1 MAADASI
8 NCKFPWV
15 WKYRKNGMFCETKR
29 ATRFRYTFEMCD
41 IYHDLLCFE
50 IHETTCSNH
59 VQTIIL
65 RVIVN
70 LHRVRKCTSE
80 NWSKE
85 KWIWEKHAR
94 NLIISNSYMIKVS
107 VYCNALPTR
116 TLHEANYSECVPSK
130 IHVCHNGVEAPE
142 QTQETDFL
150 HLLGK
155 SWKITGLPPAMP
167 QETWPCFYVPQVSV
181 FPHKSNKGNT
191 CPAWSSEHYDP
202 VTATAVTGLWKET
215 PFTTAS
221 CVQNMLRNQ
230 ENSRSLEWLIK
241 VSIFLFTGIAG
252 IAHHFVHKES
262 KPLWLAIGCGV
273 VQPTESDIFY
283 IWQQTQKTAAMKNY
297 VASKYWLLQTPISI
311 KEKNNLY
318 IWD

>member
-1 MAADASI
+1 MSQIFYLLEHPENWQGEIPHIRNLMELSWGLPNTPWFFEVLGSSVDTEEGSSDTEREKNVGTSSMGYQTVSWCCLKANCGQKMAADASI

-15 WKYRKNGMFCETKR
+15 WKYRKNGMFCEKNVQLDLDTPLKCVTFTKICYV
-29 ATRFRYTFEMCD
+29 TKYMK
-41 IYHDLLCFE
+41 HD
-50 IHETTCSNH
+50 ETTCSNH

-70 LHRVRKCTSE
+70 LHRVCKCTSE

-116 TLHEANYSECVPSK
+116 TLHEANYSECVLSK

-155 SWKITGLPPAMP
+155 SWKITGLLPAMP
-167 QETWPCFYVPQVSV
+167 QETWPCSYVPQAS
-181 FPHKSNKGNT
+181 T
-191 CPAWSSEHYDP
+191 
-202 VTATAVTGLWKET
+202 KET
-215 PFTTAS
+215 HALPGRPSTTILS
-221 CVQNMLRNQ
+221 QQQLSRVFERKLRLQ
-230 ENSRSLEWLIK
+230 LPHVFKICSETK
-241 VSIFLFTGIAG
+241 
-252 IAHHFVHKES
+252 K
-262 KPLWLAIGCGV
+262 
-273 VQPTESDIFY
+273 
-283 IWQQTQKTAAMKNY
+283 TQW
-297 VASKYWLLQTPISI
+297 V
-311 KEKNNLY
+311 
-318 IWD
+318 